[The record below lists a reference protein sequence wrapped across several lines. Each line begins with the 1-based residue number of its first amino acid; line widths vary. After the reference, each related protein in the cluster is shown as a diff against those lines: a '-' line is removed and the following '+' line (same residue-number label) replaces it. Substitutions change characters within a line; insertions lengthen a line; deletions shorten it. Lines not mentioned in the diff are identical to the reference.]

1 MKSLLKQNLLKSY
14 VTNKRF
20 GPYYLPVRF
29 QNKLLRQYCEEK
41 NKIFSLST
49 GEITFGDSY
58 IQLRSLIKDIKKNEG
73 LVFISAYVL
82 PKDIEF
88 RNKIISYM
96 SKKRIECHFIFENL
110 ILKSINDYKK
120 INSFFKLRN
129 FTNNQ

>member
-1 MKSLLKQNLLKSY
+1 MKLSLKKNLLKSY

-58 IQLRSLIKDIKKNEG
+58 IQLRSLIRDIKKNEG
-73 LVFISAYVL
+73 IVFISAYVL
-82 PKDIEF
+82 PKDAQF
-88 RNKIISYM
+88 RNEIINHL
-96 SKKRIECHFIFENL
+96 SKKKIECHFIFENV
-110 ILKSINDYKK
+110 ICKSQNDFKK
-120 INSFFKLRN
+120 INNFFKLRE
-129 FTNNQ
+129 FTS

>member
-1 MKSLLKQNLLKSY
+1 MKSSLKKNLLKSY

-58 IQLRSLIKDIKKNEG
+58 IQLRSLIKNVKKDEG
-73 LVFISAYVL
+73 LVFISAYIF
-82 PKDIEF
+82 PKDAPF
-88 RNKIISYM
+88 RNEIINYL
-96 SKKRIECHFIFENL
+96 SKKKIECHFIFENL
-110 ILKSINDYKK
+110 VCKTKNDYKK
-120 INSFFKLRN
+120 INNFFKLRK
-129 FTNNQ
+129 FTS

>member
-49 GEITFGDSY
+49 GEIIFGDSY

>member
-1 MKSLLKQNLLKSY
+1 MKLSLKKNLLKSY

-20 GPYYLPVRF
+20 GPYYVPVRF

-73 LVFISAYVL
+73 LVFISTYVL
-82 PKDIEF
+82 PKDTLF
-88 RNKIISYM
+88 RNEIVNYL
-96 SKKRIECHFIFENL
+96 SKKKIECHFIFENL
-110 ILKSINDYKK
+110 ICKSKNDFKK
-120 INSFFKLRN
+120 INNFFKLRN
-129 FTNNQ
+129 FTS

>member
-1 MKSLLKQNLLKSY
+1 MKLSLKKNLLKSY

-73 LVFISAYVL
+73 LVFISTYVL
-82 PKDIEF
+82 PKDTQF
-88 RNKIISYM
+88 RNEIINYLA
-96 SKKRIECHFIFENL
+96 KKKIECHFIFESL
-110 ILKSINDYKK
+110 ICKSKNDFKK
-120 INSFFKLRN
+120 VNNFFKLRN
-129 FTNNQ
+129 FTC

>member
-96 SKKRIECHFIFENL
+96 TKKRIECHFIFENL

>member
-73 LVFISAYVL
+73 IVFISAYVL
-82 PKDIEF
+82 PKDAQF
-88 RNKIISYM
+88 RNEIINHL
-96 SKKRIECHFIFENL
+96 SKKKN
-110 ILKSINDYKK
+110 
-120 INSFFKLRN
+120 
-129 FTNNQ
+129 